1 MCVCVCVCVCWG
13 VGGIHLIKFSDN
25 CLLRGKHEWLSSK
38 GKKDSGFQKPDVLPE
53 SSKNTSGGQNAPGR
67 PW

>member
-1 MCVCVCVCVCWG
+1 MQTHLMHKYRLSVIEIGVC

-38 GKKDSGFQKPDVLPE
+38 GKDSGFQKPDVL
-53 SSKNTSGGQNAPGR
+53 S
-67 PW
+67 